1 MRFCTVVLFSTLALS
16 ACKPPASDE
25 YHGRGEAADQRA
37 GPSAPIASPDATD
50 AFWADS
56 AQGDRIIYGQPGKAP
71 YLALSCEE
79 SASSAAIHVTRFTQA
94 DREAQALMALIGNG
108 HMARL
113 PVDAT
118 FNGTVW
124 LWEGRYNTADTDLD
138 VLTGP
143 RQVELTIP
151 GAGSVMINPSDRPAQ
166 LIGECRRSA
175 AMGAAPK

>member
-1 MRFCTVVLFSTLALS
+1 MKFYASALLAALALS

-25 YHGRGEAADQRA
+25 YSGRGEAADQTT
-37 GPSAPIASPDATD
+37 GPSAPIASPDTTD

-56 AQGDRIIYGQPGKAP
+56 TQGDRIIYGQPGKAP

-79 SASSAAIHVTRFTQA
+79 SADGSDIHVTRFTQA

-124 LWEGRYNTADTDLD
+124 LWEGRYNAADTDLD

-151 GAGSVMINPSDRPAQ
+151 GAGRVVLNPSDRPAQ
-166 LIGECRRSA
+166 LIAECRRSA
-175 AMGAAPK
+175 AMDAALQ